1 MSNLDTLDQLMAE
14 LHKARDL
21 RQQHAERVI
30 ELKKQIVDLASQ
42 ADAKTAAR
50 ALGGGALCW

>member
-1 MSNLDTLDQLMAE
+1 MSDVDTLDQLMAE
-14 LHKARDL
+14 LQNARDL

-30 ELKKQIVDLASQ
+30 ELKKQIMDLASQ
-42 ADAKTAAR
+42 AGGQIAAR